1 MPVQKNCAF
10 YCYNDIIPEMK
21 LKGLDYFKL
30 YANKRYT
37 QVAKYYSVP
46 TPSSSFYFAKCFVTH
61 CKFYPFVIGAE
72 SILDLIYP
80 SKVPKHLRGVTLI
93 YVQAHM

>member
-10 YCYNDIIPEMK
+10 YCYTDMIPEMK

-61 CKFYPFVIGAE
+61 CKFYPFVI
-72 SILDLIYP
+72 
-80 SKVPKHLRGVTLI
+80 
-93 YVQAHM
+93 